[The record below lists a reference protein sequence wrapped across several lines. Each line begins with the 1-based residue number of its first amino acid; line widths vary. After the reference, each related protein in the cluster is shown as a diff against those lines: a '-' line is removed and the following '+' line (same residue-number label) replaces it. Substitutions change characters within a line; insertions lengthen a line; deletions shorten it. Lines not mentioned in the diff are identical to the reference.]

1 MMLWSIIL
9 ISTHIF
15 FNDSLKIEEVISDA
29 NLYKQ
34 NGVTF
39 STEKQC
45 EEALIDLAL
54 SPQSDLKIQ
63 EPTIHRIEDVLY
75 VDLKI
80 VSGGKPP
87 FEQRESLRCL
97 GIPKN

>member
-1 MMLWSIIL
+1 MLWSIIL

-15 FNDSLKIEEVISDA
+15 FNDSMKIEEVISDA
-29 NLYKQ
+29 NLYEQ

-39 STEKQC
+39 STEKPC

-63 EPTIHRIEDVLY
+63 EPTIHRIEGVLY

-80 VSGGKPP
+80 VSGGSPP
-87 FEQRESLRCL
+87 FEARESLRCL
-97 GIPKN
+97 GISKN

>member
-1 MMLWSIIL
+1 MLWSIIS
-9 ISTHIF
+9 ISTSIF
-15 FNDSLKIEEVISDA
+15 FNNSMNIKEVISDA

-34 NGVTF
+34 NGVVY
-39 STEKQC
+39 STEKRC

-63 EPTIHRIEDVLY
+63 EPTIHRIEGVLY
-75 VDLKI
+75 VDLQI
-80 VSGGKPP
+80 VSGGTPP
-87 FEQRESLRCL
+87 FEARESLRCL